1 MVSIAIKLLACDGI
15 DVVRFEDVTNGKEA
29 RERAKKLLK
38 NAPFAY
44 SVELEYTING
54 IKQQFKINKPK

>member
-15 DVVRFEDVTNGKEA
+15 NVIRFEDVASGKDA

-38 NAPFAY
+38 SAPFAN
-44 SVELEYTING
+44 SVERLRLCAVAD
-54 IKQQFKINKPK
+54 